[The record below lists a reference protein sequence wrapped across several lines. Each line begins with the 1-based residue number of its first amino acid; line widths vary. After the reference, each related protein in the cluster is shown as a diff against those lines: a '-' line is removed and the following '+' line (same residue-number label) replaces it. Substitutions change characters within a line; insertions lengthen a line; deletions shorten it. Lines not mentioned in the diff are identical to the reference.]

1 MASVRFENVSI
12 SYGAKQVVKD
22 FSLSVNDGEIMGI
35 IGPSGCG
42 KTTLI
47 RALCGLIKPEKGNI
61 YINDQLVFSDEKRI
75 NVAPERRGIGVVFQD
90 YAVWPHLSVW
100 DNVCYPM
107 KKHKVPKE
115 EIAKR
120 AAYALEQVR
129 MTGYEK
135 HMPAQLSGGQQQRV
149 AIARTLAPEPSVLFM
164 DEPLSN
170 LDAKL
175 RLEMRYELQRLHV
188 ETGSTFVYVTH
199 DQMEA
204 MTLATQIC
212 LINNG
217 VLQQYQPPLTVYNHP
232 QNLFVADFVG
242 NPSINFVEAKGA
254 QQPDG
259 SITLDILGGV
269 KAVFRPREGLDLAA
283 WFAERDRKAAA
294 HAAERLAK
302 SQEKGY
308 VEKGNKDEPFRYHI
322 AKVEEEDDSLQEEPI
337 LTNEDLVLGIR
348 PEFLNITSEAP
359 LKGEIYGAMP
369 TGMEST
375 IKVYVNGFLLTGVVF
390 GSSLFT
396 IGEQHS
402 ISFTGHHIMLFDRQ
416 SGDCIALGSLE
427 TL

>member
-61 YINDQLVFSDEKRI
+61 YVNDQLVFSDEKRI

-149 AIARTLAPEPSVLFM
+149 AIARSLVSSDELIVL
-164 DEPLSN
+164 DEPITN

-175 RLEMRYELQRLHV
+175 REEMILEIQMIQQNIGTTIIYI
-188 ETGSTFVYVTH
+188 TH
-199 DQMEA
+199 DQEA
-204 MTLATQIC
+204 A
-212 LINNG
+212 
-217 VLQQYQPPLTVYNHP
+217 LQLCDRI
-232 QNLFVADFVG
+232 A
-242 NPSINFVEAKGA
+242 IM
-254 QQPDG
+254 QPDG
-259 SITLDILGGV
+259 QICQIGSDEEIIRRPANRFVYSFIGVSNFLPVTEKGGKICLALGGEPV
-269 KAVFRPREGLDLAA
+269 LFDTPP
-283 WFAERDRKAAA
+283 
-294 HAAERLAK
+294 
-302 SQEKGY
+302 QGY
-308 VEKGNKDEPFRYHI
+308 VSGKKNVMGVRPMDIVFDAESPIRATIRRDTFLGNQYDYQVELMGRELRVERNALDVLADPTRYE
-322 AKVEEEDDSLQEEPI
+322 AGQEVGLKFLNVKFYEEE
-337 LTNEDLVLGIR
+337 
-348 PEFLNITSEAP
+348 A
-359 LKGEIYGAMP
+359 KA
-369 TGMEST
+369 
-375 IKVYVNGFLLTGVVF
+375 
-390 GSSLFT
+390 
-396 IGEQHS
+396 
-402 ISFTGHHIMLFDRQ
+402 
-416 SGDCIALGSLE
+416 
-427 TL
+427 

>member
-47 RALCGLIKPEKGNI
+47 RVLCGLIKPEKGNI

-149 AIARTLAPEPSVLFM
+149 AIARSLVSSDELIVL
-164 DEPLSN
+164 DEPITN

-175 RLEMRYELQRLHV
+175 REEMILEIQMIQQNIGTTIIYI
-188 ETGSTFVYVTH
+188 TH
-199 DQMEA
+199 DQEA
-204 MTLATQIC
+204 A
-212 LINNG
+212 
-217 VLQQYQPPLTVYNHP
+217 LQLCDRI
-232 QNLFVADFVG
+232 A
-242 NPSINFVEAKGA
+242 IM
-254 QQPDG
+254 QPDG
-259 SITLDILGGV
+259 QICQIGSDEEIIRRPANRFVYSFIGVSNFLPVTEKGGKVCLALGGEPV
-269 KAVFRPREGLDLAA
+269 LFDTPP
-283 WFAERDRKAAA
+283 
-294 HAAERLAK
+294 
-302 SQEKGY
+302 QGY
-308 VEKGNKDEPFRYHI
+308 VSGKKNVMGVRPMDIVFDAESPIRATIRRDTFLGNQYDYQVELMGRELRVERNALDVLADPTRYE
-322 AKVEEEDDSLQEEPI
+322 AGQEVGLKFLNVKFYEEE
-337 LTNEDLVLGIR
+337 
-348 PEFLNITSEAP
+348 A
-359 LKGEIYGAMP
+359 KA
-369 TGMEST
+369 
-375 IKVYVNGFLLTGVVF
+375 
-390 GSSLFT
+390 
-396 IGEQHS
+396 
-402 ISFTGHHIMLFDRQ
+402 
-416 SGDCIALGSLE
+416 
-427 TL
+427 

>member
-22 FSLSVNDGEIMGI
+22 FSLSVNNGEIMGI

-149 AIARTLAPEPSVLFM
+149 AIARSLVSSDELIVL
-164 DEPLSN
+164 DEPITN

-175 RLEMRYELQRLHV
+175 REEMILEIQMIQQNIGTTIIYI
-188 ETGSTFVYVTH
+188 TH
-199 DQMEA
+199 DQEA
-204 MTLATQIC
+204 A
-212 LINNG
+212 
-217 VLQQYQPPLTVYNHP
+217 LQLCDRI
-232 QNLFVADFVG
+232 A
-242 NPSINFVEAKGA
+242 IM
-254 QQPDG
+254 QPDG
-259 SITLDILGGV
+259 QICQIGSDEEIIRRPANRFVYSFIGVSNFLPVTEKGGKVCLALGG
-269 KAVFRPREGLDLAA
+269 
-283 WFAERDRKAAA
+283 
-294 HAAERLAK
+294 
-302 SQEKGY
+302 
-308 VEKGNKDEPFRYHI
+308 
-322 AKVEEEDDSLQEEPI
+322 EPI
-337 LTNEDLVLGIR
+337 LFDAPPQGYVSGKKNVMGVRPMDVVFDAESPIRATIRRDTFLGNQYDYQVELMGRELRVERNALDVLADPTRYEAGQ
-348 PEFLNITSEAP
+348 EVGLKFLNVKFYEEEA
-359 LKGEIYGAMP
+359 KA
-369 TGMEST
+369 
-375 IKVYVNGFLLTGVVF
+375 
-390 GSSLFT
+390 
-396 IGEQHS
+396 
-402 ISFTGHHIMLFDRQ
+402 
-416 SGDCIALGSLE
+416 
-427 TL
+427 

>member
-149 AIARTLAPEPSVLFM
+149 AIARSLVSSDELIVL
-164 DEPLSN
+164 DEPITN

-175 RLEMRYELQRLHV
+175 REEMILEIQMIQQNIGTTIIYI
-188 ETGSTFVYVTH
+188 TH
-199 DQMEA
+199 DQEA
-204 MTLATQIC
+204 A
-212 LINNG
+212 
-217 VLQQYQPPLTVYNHP
+217 LQLCDRI
-232 QNLFVADFVG
+232 A
-242 NPSINFVEAKGA
+242 IM
-254 QQPDG
+254 QPDG
-259 SITLDILGGV
+259 QICQIGSDEEIIRRPANRFVYSFIGVSNFLPVTEKGGKVCLALGGEPV
-269 KAVFRPREGLDLAA
+269 LFDAPP
-283 WFAERDRKAAA
+283 
-294 HAAERLAK
+294 
-302 SQEKGY
+302 QGY
-308 VEKGNKDEPFRYHI
+308 VSGKKNVMGVRPMDVVFDAESPIRATIRRDTFLGNQYDYQVELMGRELRVERNALDVLADPTHYEAGQEVGLKFLNVKFY
-322 AKVEEEDDSLQEEPI
+322 EEE
-337 LTNEDLVLGIR
+337 
-348 PEFLNITSEAP
+348 A
-359 LKGEIYGAMP
+359 KA
-369 TGMEST
+369 
-375 IKVYVNGFLLTGVVF
+375 
-390 GSSLFT
+390 
-396 IGEQHS
+396 
-402 ISFTGHHIMLFDRQ
+402 
-416 SGDCIALGSLE
+416 
-427 TL
+427 

>member
-100 DNVCYPM
+100 DNVCYPR

-149 AIARTLAPEPSVLFM
+149 AIARSLVSSDELIVL
-164 DEPLSN
+164 DEPITN

-175 RLEMRYELQRLHV
+175 REEMILEIQMIQQNIGTTIIYI
-188 ETGSTFVYVTH
+188 TH
-199 DQMEA
+199 DQEA
-204 MTLATQIC
+204 A
-212 LINNG
+212 
-217 VLQQYQPPLTVYNHP
+217 LQLCDRI
-232 QNLFVADFVG
+232 A
-242 NPSINFVEAKGA
+242 IM
-254 QQPDG
+254 QPDG
-259 SITLDILGGV
+259 QICQIGSDEEIIRRPANRFVYSFIGVSNFLPVTEKGGKVCLALGGEPV
-269 KAVFRPREGLDLAA
+269 LFDTPP
-283 WFAERDRKAAA
+283 
-294 HAAERLAK
+294 
-302 SQEKGY
+302 QGY
-308 VEKGNKDEPFRYHI
+308 VSGKKNVMGVRPMDIVFDAESPIRATIRRDTFLGNQYDYQVELMGRELRVERNALDVLADPTRYE
-322 AKVEEEDDSLQEEPI
+322 AGQEVGLKFLNVKFYEEE
-337 LTNEDLVLGIR
+337 
-348 PEFLNITSEAP
+348 A
-359 LKGEIYGAMP
+359 KA
-369 TGMEST
+369 
-375 IKVYVNGFLLTGVVF
+375 
-390 GSSLFT
+390 
-396 IGEQHS
+396 
-402 ISFTGHHIMLFDRQ
+402 
-416 SGDCIALGSLE
+416 
-427 TL
+427 

>member
-12 SYGAKQVVKD
+12 SYGSKQVVKD

-47 RALCGLIKPEKGNI
+47 RALCGLIKPDKGNI

-149 AIARTLAPEPSVLFM
+149 AIARSLVSSDELIVL
-164 DEPLSN
+164 DEPITN

-175 RLEMRYELQRLHV
+175 REEMILEIQMIQQNIGTTIIYI
-188 ETGSTFVYVTH
+188 TH
-199 DQMEA
+199 DQEA
-204 MTLATQIC
+204 A
-212 LINNG
+212 
-217 VLQQYQPPLTVYNHP
+217 LQLCDRI
-232 QNLFVADFVG
+232 A
-242 NPSINFVEAKGA
+242 IM
-254 QQPDG
+254 QPDG
-259 SITLDILGGV
+259 QICQIGSDEEIIRRPANRFVYSFIGVSNFLPVTEKGGKVCLALGGEPV
-269 KAVFRPREGLDLAA
+269 LFDTPP
-283 WFAERDRKAAA
+283 
-294 HAAERLAK
+294 
-302 SQEKGY
+302 QGY
-308 VEKGNKDEPFRYHI
+308 VSGKKNVMGVRPMDIVFDAESPIRATIRRDTFLGNQYDYQVELMGRELRVERNALDVLADPTRYE
-322 AKVEEEDDSLQEEPI
+322 AGQEVGLKFLNVKFYEEE
-337 LTNEDLVLGIR
+337 
-348 PEFLNITSEAP
+348 A
-359 LKGEIYGAMP
+359 KA
-369 TGMEST
+369 
-375 IKVYVNGFLLTGVVF
+375 
-390 GSSLFT
+390 
-396 IGEQHS
+396 
-402 ISFTGHHIMLFDRQ
+402 
-416 SGDCIALGSLE
+416 
-427 TL
+427 

>member
-47 RALCGLIKPEKGNI
+47 RALCGLIKPEKGNV

-149 AIARTLAPEPSVLFM
+149 AIARSLVSSDELIVL
-164 DEPLSN
+164 DEPITN

-175 RLEMRYELQRLHV
+175 REEMILEIQMIQQNIGTTIIYI
-188 ETGSTFVYVTH
+188 TH
-199 DQMEA
+199 DQEA
-204 MTLATQIC
+204 A
-212 LINNG
+212 
-217 VLQQYQPPLTVYNHP
+217 LQLCDRI
-232 QNLFVADFVG
+232 A
-242 NPSINFVEAKGA
+242 IM
-254 QQPDG
+254 QPDG
-259 SITLDILGGV
+259 QICQIGSDEEIIRRPANRFVYSFIGVSNFLPVTEKGGKVCLALGGEPV
-269 KAVFRPREGLDLAA
+269 LFDTPP
-283 WFAERDRKAAA
+283 
-294 HAAERLAK
+294 
-302 SQEKGY
+302 QGY
-308 VEKGNKDEPFRYHI
+308 VSGKKNVMGVRPMDIVFDAESPIRATIRRDTFLGNQYDYQVELMGRELRVERNALDVLADPTRYE
-322 AKVEEEDDSLQEEPI
+322 AGQEVGLKFLNVKFYEEE
-337 LTNEDLVLGIR
+337 
-348 PEFLNITSEAP
+348 A
-359 LKGEIYGAMP
+359 KA
-369 TGMEST
+369 
-375 IKVYVNGFLLTGVVF
+375 
-390 GSSLFT
+390 
-396 IGEQHS
+396 
-402 ISFTGHHIMLFDRQ
+402 
-416 SGDCIALGSLE
+416 
-427 TL
+427 

>member
-149 AIARTLAPEPSVLFM
+149 AIARSLVSSDELIVL
-164 DEPLSN
+164 DEPITN

-175 RLEMRYELQRLHV
+175 REEMILEIQMIQQNIGTTIIYI
-188 ETGSTFVYVTH
+188 TH
-199 DQMEA
+199 DQEA
-204 MTLATQIC
+204 A
-212 LINNG
+212 
-217 VLQQYQPPLTVYNHP
+217 LQLCDRI
-232 QNLFVADFVG
+232 A
-242 NPSINFVEAKGA
+242 IM
-254 QQPDG
+254 QPDG
-259 SITLDILGGV
+259 QICQIGSAEEIIRRPASRFVYSFIGVSNFLPVTEKGGKVCLALGGEPV
-269 KAVFRPREGLDLAA
+269 LFDAPP
-283 WFAERDRKAAA
+283 
-294 HAAERLAK
+294 
-302 SQEKGY
+302 QGY
-308 VEKGNKDEPFRYHI
+308 VSGKKNVMGVRPMDIVFDAESPIRATIRRDTFLGNQYDYQVELMGRELRVERNALDVLADPTRYE
-322 AKVEEEDDSLQEEPI
+322 AGQEVGLKFLNVKFYEEE
-337 LTNEDLVLGIR
+337 
-348 PEFLNITSEAP
+348 A
-359 LKGEIYGAMP
+359 KA
-369 TGMEST
+369 
-375 IKVYVNGFLLTGVVF
+375 
-390 GSSLFT
+390 
-396 IGEQHS
+396 
-402 ISFTGHHIMLFDRQ
+402 
-416 SGDCIALGSLE
+416 
-427 TL
+427 

>member
-149 AIARTLAPEPSVLFM
+149 AIARSLVSSDELIVL
-164 DEPLSN
+164 DEPITN

-175 RLEMRYELQRLHV
+175 REEMILEIQMIQQNIGTTILHHARS
-188 ETGSTFVYVTH
+188 GSS
-199 DQMEA
+199 A
-204 MTLATQIC
+204 PAL
-212 LINNG
+212 
-217 VLQQYQPPLTVYNHP
+217 
-232 QNLFVADFVG
+232 
-242 NPSINFVEAKGA
+242 
-254 QQPDG
+254 
-259 SITLDILGGV
+259 
-269 KAVFRPREGLDLAA
+269 RPNCH
-283 WFAERDRKAAA
+283 
-294 HAAERLAK
+294 HAAGRTDLPDR
-302 SQEKGY
+302 QRRGDHPPP
-308 VEKGNKDEPFRYHI
+308 GEPFR
-322 AKVEEEDDSLQEEPI
+322 L
-337 LTNEDLVLGIR
+337 
-348 PEFLNITSEAP
+348 FLYRRFQLPAGNR
-359 LKGEIYGAMP
+359 KGRQGLSGA
-369 TGMEST
+369 G
-375 IKVYVNGFLLTGVVF
+375 
-390 GSSLFT
+390 
-396 IGEQHS
+396 
-402 ISFTGHHIMLFDRQ
+402 R
-416 SGDCIALGSLE
+416 
-427 TL
+427 

>member
-12 SYGAKQVVKD
+12 SYGSKQVVKD
-22 FSLSVNDGEIMGI
+22 FSLSVKDGEIMGI

-149 AIARTLAPEPSVLFM
+149 AIARSLVSSDELIVL
-164 DEPLSN
+164 DEPITN

-175 RLEMRYELQRLHV
+175 REEMILEIQMIQQNIGTTIIYI
-188 ETGSTFVYVTH
+188 TH
-199 DQMEA
+199 DQEA
-204 MTLATQIC
+204 A
-212 LINNG
+212 
-217 VLQQYQPPLTVYNHP
+217 LQLCDRI
-232 QNLFVADFVG
+232 A
-242 NPSINFVEAKGA
+242 IM
-254 QQPDG
+254 QPDG
-259 SITLDILGGV
+259 QICQIGS
-269 KAVFRPREGLDLAA
+269 
-283 WFAERDRKAAA
+283 
-294 HAAERLAK
+294 
-302 SQEKGY
+302 
-308 VEKGNKDEPFRYHI
+308 DE
-322 AKVEEEDDSLQEEPI
+322 
-337 LTNEDLVLGIR
+337 
-348 PEFLNITSEAP
+348 
-359 LKGEIYGAMP
+359 
-369 TGMEST
+369 
-375 IKVYVNGFLLTGVVF
+375 
-390 GSSLFT
+390 
-396 IGEQHS
+396 
-402 ISFTGHHIMLFDRQ
+402 
-416 SGDCIALGSLE
+416 
-427 TL
+427 

>member
-115 EIAKR
+115 EIAQR

-135 HMPAQLSGGQQQRV
+135 HMPAQLSDEL
-149 AIARTLAPEPSVLFM
+149 IVL
-164 DEPLSN
+164 DEPITN

-175 RLEMRYELQRLHV
+175 REEMILEIQMIQQNIGTTIIYI
-188 ETGSTFVYVTH
+188 TH
-199 DQMEA
+199 DQEA
-204 MTLATQIC
+204 A
-212 LINNG
+212 
-217 VLQQYQPPLTVYNHP
+217 LQLCDRI
-232 QNLFVADFVG
+232 A
-242 NPSINFVEAKGA
+242 IM
-254 QQPDG
+254 QPDG
-259 SITLDILGGV
+259 QICQIGSDEEIIRRPANRFVYSFIGV
-269 KAVFRPREGLDLAA
+269 NRKGRQGLSGAGRRARPVR
-283 WFAERDRKAAA
+283 RAAA
-294 HAAERLAK
+294 GVCFRQKERHGRAPD
-302 SQEKGY
+302 GY
-308 VEKGNKDEPFRYHI
+308 CV
-322 AKVEEEDDSLQEEPI
+322 
-337 LTNEDLVLGIR
+337 
-348 PEFLNITSEAP
+348 
-359 LKGEIYGAMP
+359 
-369 TGMEST
+369 
-375 IKVYVNGFLLTGVVF
+375 
-390 GSSLFT
+390 
-396 IGEQHS
+396 
-402 ISFTGHHIMLFDRQ
+402 
-416 SGDCIALGSLE
+416 
-427 TL
+427 

>member
-22 FSLSVNDGEIMGI
+22 FSLSVNNGEIMGI

-135 HMPAQLSGGQQQRV
+135 HMPAQLSGGDQQRV
-149 AIARTLAPEPSVLFM
+149 AIARSLVSSDELIVL
-164 DEPLSN
+164 DEPITN

-175 RLEMRYELQRLHV
+175 REEMILEIQMIQQNIGTTIIYI
-188 ETGSTFVYVTH
+188 TH
-199 DQMEA
+199 DQEA
-204 MTLATQIC
+204 A
-212 LINNG
+212 
-217 VLQQYQPPLTVYNHP
+217 LQLCDRI
-232 QNLFVADFVG
+232 A
-242 NPSINFVEAKGA
+242 IM
-254 QQPDG
+254 QPDG
-259 SITLDILGGV
+259 QICQIGSDEEIIRRPANRFVYSFIGVSNFLPVTEKGGKVCLALGGEPV
-269 KAVFRPREGLDLAA
+269 LFDTPP
-283 WFAERDRKAAA
+283 
-294 HAAERLAK
+294 
-302 SQEKGY
+302 QGY
-308 VEKGNKDEPFRYHI
+308 VSGKKNVMGVRPMDIVFDAESPIRATIRRDTFLGNQYDYQVELMGRELRVERNALDVLADPTRYE
-322 AKVEEEDDSLQEEPI
+322 AGQEVGLKFLNVKFYEEE
-337 LTNEDLVLGIR
+337 
-348 PEFLNITSEAP
+348 A
-359 LKGEIYGAMP
+359 KA
-369 TGMEST
+369 
-375 IKVYVNGFLLTGVVF
+375 
-390 GSSLFT
+390 
-396 IGEQHS
+396 
-402 ISFTGHHIMLFDRQ
+402 
-416 SGDCIALGSLE
+416 
-427 TL
+427 

>member
-12 SYGAKQVVKD
+12 SYGSKQVVKD
-22 FSLSVNDGEIMGI
+22 FSLSVKDGEIMGI

-149 AIARTLAPEPSVLFM
+149 AIARSLVSSDELIVL
-164 DEPLSN
+164 DEPITN

-175 RLEMRYELQRLHV
+175 REEMILEIQMIQQNIGTTIIYI
-188 ETGSTFVYVTH
+188 TH
-199 DQMEA
+199 DQEA
-204 MTLATQIC
+204 A
-212 LINNG
+212 
-217 VLQQYQPPLTVYNHP
+217 LQLCDRI
-232 QNLFVADFVG
+232 A
-242 NPSINFVEAKGA
+242 IM
-254 QQPDG
+254 QPDG
-259 SITLDILGGV
+259 QICQIGSDEEIIRRPANRFVYSFIGVSNFLPVTEKGGKVCLALGGEPV
-269 KAVFRPREGLDLAA
+269 LFDAPP
-283 WFAERDRKAAA
+283 
-294 HAAERLAK
+294 
-302 SQEKGY
+302 QGY
-308 VEKGNKDEPFRYHI
+308 VSGKKNVMGVRPMDIIFDAESPIRATIRRDTFLGNQYDYQVELMGRELRVERNALDVLADPTRYE
-322 AKVEEEDDSLQEEPI
+322 AGQEVGLKFLNVKFYEEE
-337 LTNEDLVLGIR
+337 
-348 PEFLNITSEAP
+348 A
-359 LKGEIYGAMP
+359 KA
-369 TGMEST
+369 
-375 IKVYVNGFLLTGVVF
+375 
-390 GSSLFT
+390 
-396 IGEQHS
+396 
-402 ISFTGHHIMLFDRQ
+402 
-416 SGDCIALGSLE
+416 
-427 TL
+427 